1 MFHVPDNPCLLAA
14 FGEVALRH
22 EHLSHILR
30 MTIKT
35 FAGVEVNEALD
46 ATAFDGASTLRE
58 RVRKLAKQRLGEGQ
72 ALVKVQALVE
82 RCRRATEKRNEYVHS
97 VWAQELDGESMR
109 RDGSHQWLP
118 IPTVEELQAL
128 SRELLALTQELNHA
142 RLEGFIFDAA
152 VTPNNSFKRDA
163 LKRAP

>member
-1 MFHVPDNPCLLAA
+1 MATMMMFHLPEDPGLLAA

-46 ATAFDGASTLRE
+46 ATAFDGASLLRE

-82 RCRRATEKRNEYVHS
+82 RCRRATEKRNDYVHS
-97 VWAQELDGESMR
+97 VWAQELDGEAKRGDSSR
-109 RDGSHQWLP
+109 GWRP
-118 IPTVEELQAL
+118 IPTIEELHTL
-128 SRELLALTQELNHA
+128 SQELLALTRELNHG
-142 RLEGFIFDAA
+142 RLEGFI
-152 VTPNNSFKRDA
+152 SEA
-163 LKRAP
+163 LSGHKSQ

>member
-1 MFHVPDNPCLLAA
+1 MATMMMFHVPEDPGLLAA

-46 ATAFDGASTLRE
+46 ATAFDGASMLRE

-72 ALVKVQALVE
+72 ALVKGKGFVVRRGLKEAQSENAGRRTGTGYEVWYVRGEWARDHEALH
-82 RCRRATEKRNEYVHS
+82 RQQGRA
-97 VWAQELDGESMR
+97 L
-109 RDGSHQWLP
+109 
-118 IPTVEELQAL
+118 
-128 SRELLALTQELNHA
+128 
-142 RLEGFIFDAA
+142 
-152 VTPNNSFKRDA
+152 
-163 LKRAP
+163 

>member
-1 MFHVPDNPCLLAA
+1 MATMMMFHVPEDPGLLAA

-46 ATAFDGASTLRE
+46 ATAFDGASMLRE

-97 VWAQELDGESMR
+97 VWAQELDGEAKR
-109 RDGSHQWLP
+109 RDGSHRWLP
-118 IPTVEELQAL
+118 IPTIKELQAL
-128 SRELLALTQELNHA
+128 SQELLALTQELNHA
-142 RLEGFIFDAA
+142 RLEGFIFE
-152 VTPNNSFKRDA
+152 A
-163 LKRAP
+163 LSGRRPQ

>member
-1 MFHVPDNPCLLAA
+1 MATMMMFHVPEDPELLAA

-35 FAGVEVNEALD
+35 LAELPVSEALD
-46 ATAFDGASTLRE
+46 ATAFDGAALLRD

-72 ALVKVQALVE
+72 ALLRLQALVE

-97 VWAQELDGESMR
+97 VWAQELDGDPMR
-109 RDGSHQWLP
+109 RDGNQTWQP
-118 IPTVEELQAL
+118 IPTVAELRGLGQ
-128 SRELLALTQELNHA
+128 ELLALTSELNQA
-142 RLEGFIFDAA
+142 RLEGFI
-152 VTPNNSFKRDA
+152 KEA
-163 LKRAP
+163 LLRAKKQ

>member
-1 MFHVPDNPCLLAA
+1 MATMMMFHVPDDPALLAS

-35 FAGVEVNEALD
+35 LSGVEVNEALD
-46 ATAFDGASTLRE
+46 ATAFDGASQLRE

-72 ALVKVQALVE
+72 ALIKLQALVE

-97 VWAQELDGESMR
+97 VWAQELDGEAKR
-109 RDGSHQWLP
+109 RDGNQEWLP
-118 IPTVEELQAL
+118 LPTVGELHAL
-128 SRELLALTQELNHA
+128 SQEFLALTHELNHA
-142 RLEGFIFDAA
+142 RLEGFIFE
-152 VTPNNSFKRDA
+152 A
-163 LKRAP
+163 LSGRKPQ